1 MFLSLFCVSPQAINV
16 ISQTEERKT
25 IKVARNFS
33 SFILFL
39 EQKWAIW
46 DATLSH
52 LHRYLKCDSPS
63 SWVSR
68 LGVIELRSCT
78 LGSFTVEG
86 LEVASQQWGVC
97 VCVFVC
103 VWDALLQ
110 TLRKVN
116 TEMSSEIV
124 VARCWKEIMFLLKS
138 VQPCFVYIVTISILN
153 PKSKAWSVIH
163 AVFFFSLHA
172 RLFACMWRTSDRT
185 VPTLAVCVGRYV
197 CCYTHITKI
206 LSFCRWGTTIVWV
219 IYGRY
224 FHLVQS
230 LKRMVIAN
238 PPLVWSVINSWRSR
252 LETLHLTG
260 HKRKYGAKELHSSLW
275 PS

>member
-1 MFLSLFCVSPQAINV
+1 MFLSLFRVSPQAINV
-16 ISQTEERKT
+16 TSQTEERKT

-52 LHRYLKCDSPS
+52 LHRYFKCDSPS

-68 LGVIELRSCT
+68 LGVIELRSWT

-97 VCVFVC
+97 VCVGCTYANFEESKYRDVIWDCCGKMLEGNNVFTNVC
-103 VWDALLQ
+103 S
-110 TLRKVN
+110 TLFCIHCHDFNSK
-116 TEMSSEIV
+116 SKI
-124 VARCWKEIMFLLKS
+124 KS
-138 VQPCFVYIVTISILN
+138 VICDSCCIL
-153 PKSKAWSVIH
+153 
-163 AVFFFSLHA
+163 FLSLHA

-185 VPTLAVCVGRYV
+185 APTLAH
-197 CCYTHITKI
+197 TLQNST
-206 LSFCRWGTTIVWV
+206 FCRWGTTIAWV

-230 LKRMVIAN
+230 FKRMVTGNRTLI
-238 PPLVWSVINSWRSR
+238 LLWSEV
-252 LETLHLTG
+252 
-260 HKRKYGAKELHSSLW
+260 SLIHEDLG
-275 PS
+275 